1 MKKKSSLLLFS
12 FLLVLVLALVGC
24 TKDEEAGTGTE
35 EEGGTTTNSTGG
47 SASTSSSILET
58 VASRGKI
65 IAGIN
70 DALPGFGYVDSDG
83 KNTGFD
89 IEFAKAIAAGVLGD
103 AEAVEYRPLSAQER
117 FTAVQ
122 TGEVD
127 VLIRNTTWTTNRDSE
142 VGLNFAPV
150 TFYDGQGIM
159 VPADSGIDSLEDLEG
174 ARIGVETGTTTELNL
189 ADQMRA
195 KGINFEAVV
204 FDSADA
210 VVAAYESGSIDAWTT
225 DKSGLVSRQSI
236 MQDPSAHK
244 ILTETISKEPLA
256 PAVKGGDDKWFDA
269 VTWIVFATIQA
280 EEFGIT
286 SANVDDFLDDENP
299 DIKRLLGTEGNLGE
313 QLGLPADFG
322 YQVIKQVGNYGEI
335 YDRHLGPD
343 TVFKLERGLNDLY
356 TNGGLLY
363 SAPFR

>member
-1 MKKKSSLLLFS
+1 MKKKSSLWVFS
-12 FLLVLVLALVGC
+12 LLLVFVLALVGC
-24 TKDEEAGTGTE
+24 TKDEEAGTEKTDDS
-35 EEGGTTTNSTGG
+35 TTDTTATDTA
-47 SASTSSSILET
+47 SATSVMET
-58 VASRGKI
+58 VLSRGKLV
-65 IAGIN
+65 AGIN
-70 DALPGFGYVDSDG
+70 DALPGFGYVGTDG
-83 KNTGFD
+83 KNAGFD
-89 IEFAKAIAAGVLGD
+89 IDFAKAIAAGVLGD

-127 VLIRNTTWTTNRDSE
+127 VLVRNTTWTTNRDSE

-174 ARIGVETGTTTELNL
+174 TRIGVETGTTTELNL

-195 KGINFEAVV
+195 RGINFEAVV

-210 VVAAYESGSIDAWTT
+210 VVAAYEAGSIDAWTT

-236 MQDPSAHK
+236 MADPAAHK
-244 ILTETISKEPLA
+244 ILAETISKEPLA

-286 SANVDDFLDDENP
+286 SENVDDFLDDENP

-363 SAPFR
+363 AAPFR

>member
-1 MKKKSSLLLFS
+1 MKKKSSLWLVSL
-12 FLLVLVLALVGC
+12 LLVFVLALVGC
-24 TKDEEAGTGTE
+24 TKDEEAGTEKTDDS
-35 EEGGTTTNSTGG
+35 TTDTTATDTA
-47 SASTSSSILET
+47 SATSVMET
-58 VASRGKI
+58 VLSRGKLV
-65 IAGIN
+65 AGIN
-70 DALPGFGYVDSDG
+70 DALPGFGYVGTDG
-83 KNTGFD
+83 KNAGFD
-89 IEFAKAIAAGVLGD
+89 IDFAKAIAAGVLGD

-127 VLIRNTTWTTNRDSE
+127 VLVRNTTWTTNRDSE

-159 VPADSGIDSLEDLEG
+159 VPADSGINSLEDLEG
-174 ARIGVETGTTTELNL
+174 TRIGVETGTTTELNL

-195 KGINFEAVV
+195 RGINFEAVV

-210 VVAAYESGSIDAWTT
+210 VVAAYEAGSIDAWTT

-236 MQDPSAHK
+236 MADPAAHK
-244 ILTETISKEPLA
+244 ILSETISKEPLA

-286 SANVDDFLDDENP
+286 SENVDDFLDDENP

-343 TVFKLERGLNDLY
+343 TVFKLDRGLNDLY

-363 SAPFR
+363 AAPFR

>member
-1 MKKKSSLLLFS
+1 MKKSLTLLLSIFM
-12 FLLVLVLALVGC
+12 VAVLALAGC
-24 TKDEEAGTGTE
+24 SSEEAGTETPAE
-35 EEGGTTTNSTGG
+35 DTTGETPA
-47 SASTSSSILET
+47 ASGESLLDTIKSK
-58 VASRGKI
+58 GKLM
-65 IAGIN
+65 AGVN
-70 DALPGFGYVDSDG
+70 DTLPGFGYVGTDG

-89 IEFAKAIAAGVLGD
+89 IDFAKAIAAGILGD
-103 AEAVEYRPLSAQER
+103 SEAIEFRPLSAQER

-127 VLIRNTTWTTNRDSE
+127 VLVRNTTWTTNRDTE

-150 TFYDGQGIM
+150 TFYDGQGLM
-159 VPADSGIDSLEDLEG
+159 VPVDSGINSIADLEG

-195 KGINFEAVV
+195 AGVNYEAVV
-204 FDSADA
+204 FDNADA

-236 MQDPSAHK
+236 MADPSAHK
-244 ILTETISKEPLA
+244 ILEENLSKEPLG
-256 PAVKGGDDKWFDA
+256 PSVKGGDDKLYDA

-286 SANVDDFLDDENP
+286 SANVDEFLSSDNP
-299 DIKRLLGTEGNLGE
+299 EIKRLLGTEGNLGE
-313 QLGLPADFG
+313 QLGLANDFA

-335 YDRHLGPD
+335 YDRHLGAD
-343 TVFKLERGLNDLY
+343 SVFKLDRGLNALY
-356 TNGGLLY
+356 TDGGILY
-363 SAPFR
+363 SPPFR

>member
-1 MKKKSSLLLFS
+1 MKLQSKLMLSMI
-12 FLLVLVLALVGC
+12 LVVVLALAGC
-24 TKDEEAGTGTE
+24 TSKESGTE
-35 EEGGTTTNSTGG
+35 EKPADTKTGG
-47 SASTSSSILET
+47 DSTEQTGSVLDKVLSAKK
-58 VASRGKI
+58 V
-65 IAGIN
+65 IAGVN
-70 DALPGFGYVDSDG
+70 DTLPGFGYVGTDG

-89 IEFAKAIAAGVLGD
+89 VDFARVIAAGVLGD
-103 AEAVEYRPLSAQER
+103 AEAIEFRPLSAQER

-127 VLIRNTTWTTNRDSE
+127 LLVRNTTWTTNRDSE

-159 VPADSGIDSLEDLEG
+159 VAADSGIDSLEDLEG
-174 ARIGVETGTTTELNL
+174 TRIGVETGTTTELNL

-195 KGINFEAVV
+195 RGINFEAVI
-204 FDSADA
+204 FDNADA
-210 VVAAYESGSIDAWTT
+210 LVAAYEAGSVDAWTT

-236 MQDPSAHK
+236 MTEPTAHK
-244 ILTETISKEPLA
+244 ILKENLSKEPLG
-256 PAVKGGDDKWFDA
+256 PAVKGGDDKWYDA

-286 SANVDDFLDDENP
+286 SKNVDDFLTSDNP
-299 DIKRLLGTEGNLGE
+299 EIKRLLGTEGNLGE
-313 QLGLPADFG
+313 QLGLPKDFA

-343 TVFKLERGLNDLY
+343 TIFKLDRGQNDLY

-363 SAPFR
+363 SPPFR

>member
-1 MKKKSSLLLFS
+1 MKKSSLWVFS
-12 FLLVLVLALVGC
+12 LLLVFVLALVGC
-24 TKDEEAGTGTE
+24 TKDEEAGTE
-35 EEGGTTTNSTGG
+35 KKDDSTTDTTATDTA
-47 SASTSSSILET
+47 SATSVMET
-58 VASRGKI
+58 VLSRGKLV
-65 IAGIN
+65 AGIN
-70 DALPGFGYVDSDG
+70 DALPGFGYVGTDG
-83 KNTGFD
+83 KNAGFD
-89 IEFAKAIAAGVLGD
+89 IDFAKAIAAGVLGD

-127 VLIRNTTWTTNRDSE
+127 VLVRNTTWTTNRDSE

-174 ARIGVETGTTTELNL
+174 TRIGVETGTTTELNL

-195 KGINFEAVV
+195 RGINFEAVV

-210 VVAAYESGSIDAWTT
+210 VVAAYEAGSIDAWTT

-236 MQDPSAHK
+236 MADPSAHK
-244 ILTETISKEPLA
+244 ILAETISKEPLA

-286 SANVDDFLDDENP
+286 SENVDDFLDDENP

-363 SAPFR
+363 AAPFR

>member
-1 MKKKSSLLLFS
+1 MKKRSSLWVFCL
-12 FLLVLVLALVGC
+12 LLVFVLALVGC
-24 TKDEEAGTGTE
+24 TKDEEAGTE
-35 EEGGTTTNSTGG
+35 KKDDTTTDTTATDTA
-47 SASTSSSILET
+47 SATSVMET
-58 VASRGKI
+58 VLSRGKLV
-65 IAGIN
+65 AGIN
-70 DALPGFGYVDSDG
+70 DALPGFGYVGTDG
-83 KNTGFD
+83 KNAGFD
-89 IEFAKAIAAGVLGD
+89 IDFAKAIAAGVLGD

-127 VLIRNTTWTTNRDSE
+127 VLVRNTTWTTNRDSE

-159 VPADSGIDSLEDLEG
+159 VPADSGINSLEDLEG
-174 ARIGVETGTTTELNL
+174 TRIGVETGTTTELNL

-195 KGINFEAVV
+195 RGINFEAVV

-210 VVAAYESGSIDAWTT
+210 VVAAYEAGSIDAWTT

-236 MQDPSAHK
+236 MADPAAHK
-244 ILTETISKEPLA
+244 ILSETISKEPLA

-286 SANVDDFLDDENP
+286 SENVDDFLDDENP

-343 TVFKLERGLNDLY
+343 TVFKLDRGLNDLY

-363 SAPFR
+363 AAPFR

>member
-1 MKKKSSLLLFS
+1 MKKKSSLWVFSLLLF
-12 FLLVLVLALVGC
+12 FVLALVGC
-24 TKDEEAGTGTE
+24 TKDEEAGTE
-35 EEGGTTTNSTGG
+35 KKDDSTTDTTATDTA
-47 SASTSSSILET
+47 SATSVMDT
-58 VASRGKI
+58 VLSRGKLV
-65 IAGIN
+65 AGIN
-70 DALPGFGYVDSDG
+70 DALPGFGYVGTDG
-83 KNTGFD
+83 KNAGFD
-89 IEFAKAIAAGVLGD
+89 IDFAKAIAAGVLGD

-127 VLIRNTTWTTNRDSE
+127 VLVRNTTWTTNRDSE

-159 VPADSGIDSLEDLEG
+159 VPADSGINSLEDLEG
-174 ARIGVETGTTTELNL
+174 TRIGVETGTTTELNL

-195 KGINFEAVV
+195 RGINFEAVV

-210 VVAAYESGSIDAWTT
+210 VVAAYEAGSIDAWTT

-236 MQDPSAHK
+236 MADPSAHK
-244 ILTETISKEPLA
+244 ILAETISKEPLA

-286 SANVDDFLDDENP
+286 SENVDDFLDDENP

-343 TVFKLERGLNDLY
+343 TVFKLERGLNALY

-363 SAPFR
+363 AAPFR

>member
-1 MKKKSSLLLFS
+1 MKLYSRLILSMI
-12 FLLVLVLALVGC
+12 LVVVLALTGC
-24 TKDEEAGTGTE
+24 TNKESGTE
-35 EEGGTTTNSTGG
+35 EKPADTKAGGDTTEQAG
-47 SASTSSSILET
+47 SVLDKVLSAKKL
-58 VASRGKI
+58 
-65 IAGIN
+65 IAGVN
-70 DALPGFGYVDSDG
+70 DTLPGFGYVGTDG

-89 IEFAKAIAAGVLGD
+89 VDFARVIAAGVLGD
-103 AEAVEYRPLSAQER
+103 AEAIEFRPLSAQER

-127 VLIRNTTWTTNRDSE
+127 LLVRNTTWTTNRDSE

-159 VPADSGIDSLEDLEG
+159 VPTDSGINSLEDLEG
-174 ARIGVETGTTTELNL
+174 TRIGVETGTTTELNL

-195 KGINFEAVV
+195 RGINFEAVV
-204 FDSADA
+204 FDNADA
-210 VVAAYESGSIDAWTT
+210 LVAAYEAGSVDAWTT

-236 MQDPSAHK
+236 MAEPKVHK
-244 ILTETISKEPLA
+244 ILSENLSKEPLG
-256 PAVKGGDDKWFDA
+256 PAVKGGDDKWDDA

-286 SANVDDFLDDENP
+286 SENVDEFLTSENP
-299 DIKRLLGTEGNLGE
+299 EIKRLLGTEGNLGE
-313 QLGLPADFG
+313 QLGLPKDFA

-335 YDRHLGPD
+335 YARHLGPD
-343 TVFKLERGLNDLY
+343 TIFNLDRGLNDLY

-363 SAPFR
+363 APPFR

>member
-1 MKKKSSLLLFS
+1 MKKSLMLFLS
-12 FLLVLVLALVGC
+12 IFMAAILVLAGC
-24 TKDEEAGTGTE
+24 SSDEAGTEAPTE
-35 EEGGTTTNSTGG
+35 EKPAGETPAASSG
-47 SASTSSSILET
+47 SLLDAIK
-58 VASRGKI
+58 SRGKL
-65 IAGIN
+65 IAGVN
-70 DALPGFGYVDSDG
+70 DSLPGFGYVGTDG

-89 IEFAKAIAAGVLGD
+89 IDFSKAVAAGILGD
-103 AEAVEYRPLSAQER
+103 AEAIEFRPLSAQER

-127 VLIRNTTWTTNRDSE
+127 VLIRNTTWTTNRDTE

-159 VPADSGIDSLEDLEG
+159 VPVDSGIDSLKDLEG

-195 KGINFEAVV
+195 AGINYEAVV
-204 FDSADA
+204 FDNADA
-210 VVAAYESGSIDAWTT
+210 VVAAYEAGSIDAWTT

-236 MQDPSAHK
+236 MADPSAHK
-244 ILTETISKEPLA
+244 ILTENLSKEPLG
-256 PAVKGGDDKWFDA
+256 PSVKGGDDKLYDA

-286 SANVDDFLDDENP
+286 SANVDEFLTNENP
-299 DIKRLLGTEGNLGE
+299 EIKRLLGTEGNLGE
-313 QLGLPADFG
+313 QLGLSNDFA

-335 YDRHLGPD
+335 FDRHLGAD
-343 TVFKLERGLNDLY
+343 SVFKLDRGLNALY
-356 TNGGLLY
+356 TEGGILY
-363 SAPFR
+363 SPPFR